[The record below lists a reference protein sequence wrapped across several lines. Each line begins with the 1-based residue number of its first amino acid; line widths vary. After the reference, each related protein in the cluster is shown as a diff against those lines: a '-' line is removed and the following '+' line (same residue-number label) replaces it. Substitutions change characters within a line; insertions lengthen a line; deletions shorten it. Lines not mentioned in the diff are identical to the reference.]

1 MKLQING
8 FDIEI
13 NTDEANITMKVMDA
27 NGKELSNN
35 TYSQSSEQA
44 EDVVD
49 VEMPETEDAIETTEE
64 TTEEPLIDVEGST
77 EEESTEEEDES
88 TETEE
93 EQSDVEET
101 GESLIVDFETFK
113 KQLREQKENK

>member
-35 TYSQSSEQA
+35 TFTQSMEQTD
-44 EDVVD
+44 DVIDVD
-49 VEMPETEDAIETTEE
+49 MPETDEIADE
-64 TTEEPLIDVEGST
+64 VV
-77 EEESTEEEDES
+77 EDEIAD
-88 TETEE
+88 
-93 EQSDVEET
+93 DVVEDDVVEDDVVEDDEVEDDEVEDDEVVEDEV
-101 GESLIVDFETFK
+101 GESFILNFEDFK
-113 KQLREQKENK
+113 KQLNK